1 MKWIGL
7 LALLSMASMCKS
19 PQSGSS
25 SGPSTSAFD
34 KARAMKDLQMFAAE
48 PHELGSARN
57 ALIANYID
65 QEMKSIGLTIERIKF
80 DVEVPDPELLNQDA
94 SMMRKATLT
103 KSLENVTATYKSSS
117 AKACVYLLGSHYDS
131 KRLSGVESVGANDSG
146 SSSAALMEIMRSL
159 KTQSPS
165 FRCHVKAIWFDGEE
179 AYLPNWRDGESRH
192 PANQIDNTYGSRFY
206 TSSLKACDSAWCTA
220 EGDKVEG
227 LILLDMVGEA
237 NLTLSDDINSTQ
249 ALRDLAKAVDQSLF
263 KGELFRGVSPKGIED
278 DHIPFL
284 RKNIPAIDL
293 IGFENTSHW
302 HQPTDTFDKIDADSL
317 LKVGQLT
324 DEMLKRLLL

>member
-1 MKWIGL
+1 ML
-7 LALLSMASMCKS
+7 
-19 PQSGSS
+19 
-25 SGPSTSAFD
+25 
-34 KARAMKDLQMFAAE
+34 AAE
-48 PHELGSARN
+48 PHEMGSARN
-57 ALIANYID
+57 ALLANYID
-65 QEMKSIGLTIERIKF
+65 KEMTTAGLKTQRIKF
-80 DVEVPDPELLNQDA
+80 EVEVPDPDLLNQEA
-94 SMMRKATLT
+94 SMMRKATQT
-103 KSLENVTATYKSSS
+103 KSLENVTATYKPSS
-117 AKACVYLLGSHYDS
+117 AKPCVYLLGSHYDS
-131 KRLSGVESVGANDSG
+131 KRLANAESVGANDSG

-159 KTQSPS
+159 NTQVPN
-165 FRCHVKAIWFDGEE
+165 FRCSVKAIWFDGEE

-192 PANQIDNTYGSRFY
+192 PANQIDNTYGSRSY
-206 TSSLKACDSAWCTA
+206 VASLKSCDSGWCTA

-249 ALRDLAKAVDQSLF
+249 ALRDLAKEVDQSLF
-263 KGELFRGVSPKGIED
+263 KGQLFRGVSPKGIED

-302 HQPTDTFDKIDADSL
+302 HQPTDTFDKIDGDSL
-317 LKVGQLT
+317 LKIGQMV